1 MRELNTLE
9 RKRRYASIREE
20 VHERVLKSYSITLTP
35 KTTRGVIIEKSFF
48 YDDLINC
55 LGEYEVEF
63 ILYNLFYEDRMF
75 EIIQHLNKNNF
86 NRFLNLRKKKDL
98 KFHSIILFFLYL
110 ASQKVIK
117 KSFECSLLVNYLHNY
132 IPQHEQTWSQKDF
145 KNNRGIGFLFS
156 KKIIDKLSISPINWE
171 QIIFIYA
178 LFFKLWNILPF
189 FKKGELRKKAFI
201 LDYFTTNYCSNLDLF
216 ISKHSNHKN
225 QIFSNK
231 KISESLFLDLKINL
245 KYYKPVYSGKDSR
258 AKNHITDIILYS
270 SYFELIE
277 FILKLNKNQILK
289 TFKSIKTQTSNI
301 TLNSLKKSFN
311 LKSELLKKEQNFW
324 KIKILFND
332 LIEIRHKHSSIQ
344 QNLGNMDNISKI
356 DLFNLCVQEKVKLC
370 NFISTNDIL
379 KIKTKASNNKEFE
392 VMKNFIFERFY
403 LFEY

>member
-9 RKRRYASIREE
+9 RKRRYESIKEE

-63 ILYNLFYEDRMF
+63 ILYNLFYEDKMF
-75 EIIQHLNKNNF
+75 EIIQHLNKNSF

-98 KFHSIILFFLYL
+98 KFNSIILFFLYL
-110 ASQKVIK
+110 IGQKVIN
-117 KSFECSLLVNYLHNY
+117 KSFECSLLVNYFHNY

-156 KKIIDKLSISPINWE
+156 KKIIDKLSISPVNWE

-178 LFFKLWNILPF
+178 LFFKLWNTLPF

-225 QIFSNK
+225 QIFTNK

-245 KYYKPVYSGKDSR
+245 KYYMKR
-258 AKNHITDIILYS
+258 
-270 SYFELIE
+270 
-277 FILKLNKNQILK
+277 
-289 TFKSIKTQTSNI
+289 
-301 TLNSLKKSFN
+301 
-311 LKSELLKKEQNFW
+311 LL
-324 KIKILFND
+324 
-332 LIEIRHKHSSIQ
+332 S
-344 QNLGNMDNISKI
+344 
-356 DLFNLCVQEKVKLC
+356 
-370 NFISTNDIL
+370 
-379 KIKTKASNNKEFE
+379 
-392 VMKNFIFERFY
+392 
-403 LFEY
+403 